1 MLGTDAGRKIYFGK
15 HKADAWIQS
24 GSGNAMFAGT
34 LEVKKSIMVEALGQ
48 KLRVGEYAG
57 MPGLY
62 SSDDGPRDMII
73 GVADGNKVYVGKDN
87 KDSYFTAGTGNLWLK
102 GTLETHGNNFIY
114 SEGQRLR
121 VGSVVGIPGIYSS
134 DGAARDLMLGVDE
147 VVAVRLEGSLEPKV
161 ASARGEIRVFVILTD
176 IDLVAIS
183 DTDDHVPRTVV

>member
-1 MLGTDAGRKIYFGK
+1 
-15 HKADAWIQS
+15 
-24 GSGNAMFAGT
+24 
-34 LEVKKSIMVEALGQ
+34 
-48 KLRVGEYAG
+48 

-121 VGSVVGIPGIYSS
+121 VGSVDGIPGIYSS
-134 DGAARDLMLGVDE
+134 DGAARDLMLGTAKNSKVFFGDARADAWVQAGTGNSFFKGAME
-147 VVAVRLEGSLEPKV
+147 VTNQVKV
-161 ASARGEIRVFVILTD
+161 TKNGQTLLLGESFSMPGIYSSTGACLLYT
-176 IDLVAIS
+176 S
-183 DTDDHVPRTVV
+183 PSPRDS